1 MKREEIEARLRKYL
15 ERDRKGIRRE
25 LLRLLL
31 DGRKYTTVEIYERLK
46 AKGFDL
52 NARGV
57 SAMVGLMSA
66 RLGILKMELGEKN
79 KYFLKPEYM
88 DLVKSVLEE
97 FDRIC

>member
-15 ERDRKGIRRE
+15 ERDRKGIRKE
-25 LLRLLL
+25 LLKLFL
-31 DGRKYTTVEIYERLK
+31 DGKKYTTTEIYEKLK
-46 AKGFDL
+46 EKGFDL

-79 KYFLKPEYM
+79 RYFLKPEYV
-88 DLVKSVLEE
+88 DLVKSILEE

>member
-1 MKREEIEARLRKYL
+1 MKREEIKTRLRKYL
-15 ERDRKGIRRE
+15 ERDKKGVRRE

-31 DGRKYTTVEIYERLK
+31 DGRKYTTTEIYEKLRE
-46 AKGFDL
+46 KGFDL

-79 KYFLKPEYM
+79 RYFLKPEYI
-88 DLVKSVLEE
+88 DLVKSILEE

>member
-1 MKREEIEARLRKYL
+1 VKREEIETRLRKYL
-15 ERDRKGIRRE
+15 ERDRKGVRKE

-31 DGRKYTTVEIYERLK
+31 DGRKYTTTEIYEKLRE
-46 AKGFDL
+46 KGFDL

-79 KYFLKPEYM
+79 KYFLKPEYV
-88 DLVKSVLEE
+88 DLVKSILEE
-97 FDRIC
+97 FDRVC